1 MKIYVYNDFARFILD
16 HFEYRYRN
24 RGDKLYKRMF
34 YPFLHK
40 TVDYYLPGQNWHWKR
55 VEEVEASYRKVFV
68 YPTNFES
75 GIIYREEIFGEKI
88 LHQYTSRDDKV
99 YERKVLLDKKTKVKQ
114 TSYRYFIEFIDS
126 PLIDNKILI
135 TKFTQK
141 TNISPLLTPEEQI
154 FKLSYKFHQGTQ
166 IQVINHY
173 GKGKILSKPDIFSFE
188 VESSF
193 FNK

>member
-1 MKIYVYNDFARFILD
+1 VILYWQ
-16 HFEYRYRN
+16 E
-24 RGDKLYKRMF
+24 G
-34 YPFLHK
+34 
-40 TVDYYLPGQNWHWKR
+40 
-55 VEEVEASYRKVFV
+55 
-68 YPTNFES
+68 
-75 GIIYREEIFGEKI
+75 
-88 LHQYTSRDDKV
+88 
-99 YERKVLLDKKTKVKQ
+99 KQ
-114 TSYRYFIEFIDS
+114 S
-126 PLIDNKILI
+126 I